1 MTQGNADQAILT
13 LSHIVKRFGG
23 NIAVNDVSLQVMP
36 GEVLALL
43 GENGAGKSTL
53 IKVLAGVYPR
63 DGGDIHFQGSSIAS
77 AAAIKSDSRQPIA
90 FIHQDLGLIEW
101 MTVAE
106 NMALAATIPMIVGKI
121 DLNVGFGIVLWH
133 ILAITLQVEYGFSWQ
148 MAVLTVLVVSALYG
162 LLNGILVALAD
173 IDSFVATLGSGTV
186 LYAVALWHSGGRQI
200 VGDLP
205 DAFIAL
211 HHTEIAGIP
220 IVAFY
225 VLIVAIILWLITEHT
240 PLGRCMYAVGG
251 NPAAARLNG
260 ISVNRFTI
268 GAFIASSVLTG
279 FSGVLIAA
287 EQGVGQ
293 ASVGMD
299 YLLPAL
305 VGAFLGSTT
314 IRPGRVNVWGTVVGI
329 AILAIGIAGIQQFG
343 GEFWVEPLFNGATL
357 LLSITL
363 AGYAQRR
370 RLLNQKAVQRSQA
383 ASAENNNQKAINP

>member
-1 MTQGNADQAILT
+1 M
-13 LSHIVKRFGG
+13 
-23 NIAVNDVSLQVMP
+23 
-36 GEVLALL
+36 
-43 GENGAGKSTL
+43 
-53 IKVLAGVYPR
+53 
-63 DGGDIHFQGSSIAS
+63 
-77 AAAIKSDSRQPIA
+77 
-90 FIHQDLGLIEW
+90 
-101 MTVAE
+101 
-106 NMALAATIPMIVGKI
+106 
-121 DLNVGFGIVLWH
+121 
-133 ILAITLQVEYGFSWQ
+133 
-148 MAVLTVLVVSALYG
+148 
-162 LLNGILVALAD
+162 
-173 IDSFVATLGSGTV
+173 
-186 LYAVALWHSGGRQI
+186 
-200 VGDLP
+200 
-205 DAFIAL
+205 
-211 HHTEIAGIP
+211 
-220 IVAFY
+220 
-225 VLIVAIILWLITEHT
+225 LIVAVVLWLITEHT

-370 RLLNQKAVQRSQA
+370 RLLNQKAVQRSPA
-383 ASAENNNQKAINP
+383 ATADKNNQKAINP

>member
-1 MTQGNADQAILT
+1 MSKTSVKSTALEQRVSLAQDGAGPWLMQVLTRYGLLLLCIALVVLFSLLTPSFASMLTLQAIL
-13 LSHIVKRFGG
+13 SSKAKI
-23 NIAVNDVSLQVMP
+23 
-36 GEVLALL
+36 ALL
-43 GENGAGKSTL
+43 
-53 IKVLAGVYPR
+53 
-63 DGGDIHFQGSSIAS
+63 
-77 AAAIKSDSRQPIA
+77 
-90 FIHQDLGLIEW
+90 
-101 MTVAE
+101 
-106 NMALAATIPMIVGKI
+106 ALAATIPMIVGKI

-148 MAVLTVLVVSALYG
+148 MAVLTVLAISALYG

-186 LYAVALWHSGGRQI
+186 LYAIALWYSGGRQI

-225 VLIVAIILWLITEHT
+225 VLIVAVVLWLITEHT

-268 GAFIASSVLTG
+268 GAFITSSVLTG

-383 ASAENNNQKAINP
+383 TPADNNNQTATHP

>member
-1 MTQGNADQAILT
+1 MSKTSVKSTALEQRVSLAQDGAGPWLMQVLTRYGLLLLCIALVVLFSLITPSFASMLTLQAIL
-13 LSHIVKRFGG
+13 SSKAKI
-23 NIAVNDVSLQVMP
+23 
-36 GEVLALL
+36 ALL
-43 GENGAGKSTL
+43 
-53 IKVLAGVYPR
+53 
-63 DGGDIHFQGSSIAS
+63 
-77 AAAIKSDSRQPIA
+77 
-90 FIHQDLGLIEW
+90 
-101 MTVAE
+101 
-106 NMALAATIPMIVGKI
+106 ALAATIPMIVGKI

-148 MAVLTVLVVSALYG
+148 MTVLTVLAISALYG

-186 LYAVALWHSGGRQI
+186 LYAIALWHSGGRQI

-225 VLIVAIILWLITEHT
+225 VLIVAVVLWLITEHT

-383 ASAENNNQKAINP
+383 TPADNNNQTATHP

>member
-1 MTQGNADQAILT
+1 MSKTSIKSTALEQRVSLRQHGAGAWSMQVLTRYGLLLLCIALVIFFSLATPAFASMLTLQAIL
-13 LSHIVKRFGG
+13 SSKSKI
-23 NIAVNDVSLQVMP
+23 
-36 GEVLALL
+36 ALL
-43 GENGAGKSTL
+43 
-53 IKVLAGVYPR
+53 
-63 DGGDIHFQGSSIAS
+63 
-77 AAAIKSDSRQPIA
+77 
-90 FIHQDLGLIEW
+90 
-101 MTVAE
+101 
-106 NMALAATIPMIVGKI
+106 ALAATIPMIVGKI

-133 ILAITLQVEYGFSWQ
+133 ILAITLQVQYGFSWEFAVV
-148 MAVLTVLVVSALYG
+148 AVLILSALYG

-186 LYAVALWHSGGRQI
+186 LYAIALWHSGGRQI

-205 DAFIAL
+205 DAFTAL

-225 VLIVAIILWLITEHT
+225 VLLVAVVLWLITEHT

-260 ISVNRFTI
+260 ISVNRYTI

-279 FSGVLIAA
+279 FTGVLIAS

-329 AILAIGIAGIQQFG
+329 AVLAIGIAGIQQFG
-343 GEFWVEPLFNGATL
+343 GDFWVEPLFNGVTL

-383 ASAENNNQKAINP
+383 VTKKEMPPAHEADQRP

>member
-1 MTQGNADQAILT
+1 MSNKTSVKSTALEQRVSLAQDGAGPWLMQILTRYGLLLLCIALVILFSLATPSFASMLTLQAIL
-13 LSHIVKRFGG
+13 SSKAKI
-23 NIAVNDVSLQVMP
+23 
-36 GEVLALL
+36 ALL
-43 GENGAGKSTL
+43 
-53 IKVLAGVYPR
+53 
-63 DGGDIHFQGSSIAS
+63 
-77 AAAIKSDSRQPIA
+77 
-90 FIHQDLGLIEW
+90 
-101 MTVAE
+101 
-106 NMALAATIPMIVGKI
+106 ALAATIPMIVGKI

-148 MAVLTVLVVSALYG
+148 MAVLTVLVISALYG

-211 HHTEIAGIP
+211 HHTEIGGIP

-225 VLIVAIILWLITEHT
+225 VLLVAIVLWLVTEHT

-268 GAFIASSVLTG
+268 GAFITSSVLTG

-314 IRPGRVNVWGTVVGI
+314 LRPGRVNVWGTVIGI

-370 RLLNQKAVQRSQA
+370 RLLNQKAVQRRQADTSQRHHQEP
-383 ASAENNNQKAINP
+383 SHQKNTPPENNNHNATHP

>member
-1 MTQGNADQAILT
+1 MLIALATSFSALTLAFSLTTPSFASLLTLQAILD
-13 LSHIVKRFGG
+13 SKSKI
-23 NIAVNDVSLQVMP
+23 
-36 GEVLALL
+36 ALL
-43 GENGAGKSTL
+43 
-53 IKVLAGVYPR
+53 
-63 DGGDIHFQGSSIAS
+63 
-77 AAAIKSDSRQPIA
+77 
-90 FIHQDLGLIEW
+90 
-101 MTVAE
+101 
-106 NMALAATIPMIVGKI
+106 ALAATIPMIVGKI

-133 ILAITLQVEYGFSWQ
+133 ILAITLQVEYGFSWPV
-148 MAVLTVLVVSALYG
+148 AVAIVLVLSALYG

-186 LYAVALWHSGGRQI
+186 LYAIALWHSGGRQI

-211 HHTEIAGIP
+211 HHSDLFGIP
-220 IVAFY
+220 VVAFY
-225 VLIVAIILWLITEHT
+225 VLFAAVVLWIITEHT
-240 PLGRCMYAVGG
+240 PIGRCMYAVGG
-251 NPAAARLNG
+251 NPVAAALNG
-260 ISVNRFTI
+260 ISVNRYII
-268 GAFIASSVLTG
+268 GAFMTSSTLTG
-279 FSGVLIAA
+279 FTGVIIAA

-329 AILAIGIAGIQQFG
+329 AVLAIGIAGIQQFG
-343 GEFWVEPLFNGATL
+343 GAFWVEPLFNGATL

-370 RLLNQKAVQRSQA
+370 RALNKKLVQRAQSP
-383 ASAENNNQKAINP
+383 ASGSSVTQ

>member
-1 MTQGNADQAILT
+1 MSKTSVKSTALEQRVSLAQDGAGPWLMQVLTRYGLLLLCIALVVLFSLLTPSFASMLTLQAIL
-13 LSHIVKRFGG
+13 SSKAKI
-23 NIAVNDVSLQVMP
+23 
-36 GEVLALL
+36 ALL
-43 GENGAGKSTL
+43 
-53 IKVLAGVYPR
+53 
-63 DGGDIHFQGSSIAS
+63 
-77 AAAIKSDSRQPIA
+77 
-90 FIHQDLGLIEW
+90 
-101 MTVAE
+101 
-106 NMALAATIPMIVGKI
+106 ALAATIPMIVGKI

-148 MAVLTVLVVSALYG
+148 MAVLTVLAISALYG

-186 LYAVALWHSGGRQI
+186 LYAIALWHSGGRQI
-200 VGDLP
+200 AGDLP

-225 VLIVAIILWLITEHT
+225 VLIVAVVLWLITEHT

-383 ASAENNNQKAINP
+383 TPADNNNQTATHP

>member
-1 MTQGNADQAILT
+1 MAKTSMKSTALESRVSLHEHGAAAWLGQLTTRYGLPVICVVLVIVFSLTTPSFASLLTLQAILD
-13 LSHIVKRFGG
+13 SKSKI
-23 NIAVNDVSLQVMP
+23 
-36 GEVLALL
+36 ALL
-43 GENGAGKSTL
+43 
-53 IKVLAGVYPR
+53 
-63 DGGDIHFQGSSIAS
+63 
-77 AAAIKSDSRQPIA
+77 
-90 FIHQDLGLIEW
+90 
-101 MTVAE
+101 
-106 NMALAATIPMIVGKI
+106 ALAATIPMIVGKI

-133 ILAITLQVEYGFSWQ
+133 ILAITLQVEYGFSWPV
-148 MAVLTVLVVSALYG
+148 AVTIVLALSALYG

-186 LYAVALWHSGGRQI
+186 LYAIALWHSGGRQI

-211 HHTEIAGIP
+211 HHSDLFGIP
-220 IVAFY
+220 VVAFY
-225 VLIVAIILWLITEHT
+225 VLFAAVVLWIITEHT
-240 PLGRCMYAVGG
+240 PIGRCMYAVGG
-251 NPAAARLNG
+251 NPVAAALNG
-260 ISVNRFTI
+260 IAVNRYTI
-268 GAFIASSVLTG
+268 GAFIASSTLTG
-279 FSGVLIAA
+279 FTGVIIAA

-329 AILAIGIAGIQQFG
+329 AVLAIGIAGIQQFG
-343 GEFWVEPLFNGATL
+343 GAFWVEPLFNGATL

-370 RLLNQKAVQRSQA
+370 RALNKKLVQRAQTTAPGSSVTQ
-383 ASAENNNQKAINP
+383 

>member
-1 MTQGNADQAILT
+1 
-13 LSHIVKRFGG
+13 
-23 NIAVNDVSLQVMP
+23 
-36 GEVLALL
+36 
-43 GENGAGKSTL
+43 
-53 IKVLAGVYPR
+53 
-63 DGGDIHFQGSSIAS
+63 
-77 AAAIKSDSRQPIA
+77 
-90 FIHQDLGLIEW
+90 
-101 MTVAE
+101 
-106 NMALAATIPMIVGKI
+106 MIVGKI

-133 ILAITLQVEYGFSWQ
+133 ILAITLQVEYGFSWPA
-148 MAVLTVLVVSALYG
+148 AVAIVLVLSALYG

-211 HHTEIAGIP
+211 HHSDLFGIP
-220 IVAFY
+220 VVAFY
-225 VLIVAIILWLITEHT
+225 VLFAAVVLWIVTEHT
-240 PLGRCMYAVGG
+240 PIGRCMYAVGG
-251 NPAAARLNG
+251 NPVAAALNG
-260 ISVNRFTI
+260 ISINRYII
-268 GAFIASSVLTG
+268 GAFITSSTLTG
-279 FSGVLIAA
+279 FTGVIIAA

-329 AILAIGIAGIQQFG
+329 AVLAIGIAGIQQFG
-343 GEFWVEPLFNGATL
+343 GAFWVEPLFNGATL

-370 RLLNQKAVQRSQA
+370 RALNKKLVQRAQSP
-383 ASAENNNQKAINP
+383 ASGSSVTQ

>member
-1 MTQGNADQAILT
+1 MSNKTSVKSTALEQRVSLSRDGVSPWMMQVVTRYGLLLLCVVLTLVFSLTTPSFASMLTLQAILA
-13 LSHIVKRFGG
+13 SKSKI
-23 NIAVNDVSLQVMP
+23 
-36 GEVLALL
+36 ALL
-43 GENGAGKSTL
+43 
-53 IKVLAGVYPR
+53 
-63 DGGDIHFQGSSIAS
+63 
-77 AAAIKSDSRQPIA
+77 
-90 FIHQDLGLIEW
+90 
-101 MTVAE
+101 
-106 NMALAATIPMIVGKI
+106 ALAATIPMIVGKI

-133 ILAITLQVEYGFSWQ
+133 ILAITLQVQYGFSWE
-148 MAVLTVLVVSALYG
+148 MAIVIVLIISALYG

-205 DAFIAL
+205 DAFIAID
-211 HHTEIAGIP
+211 HAEVFGIP
-220 IVAFY
+220 VAAFY
-225 VLIVAIILWLITEHT
+225 VVVVAVCLWLLTEHT
-240 PLGRCMYAVGG
+240 PMGRCMYAVGG

-260 ISVNRFTI
+260 IPVNLYVM
-268 GAFIASSVLTG
+268 GSFIASSVLTG
-279 FSGVLIAA
+279 FCGVLIAS

-329 AILAIGIAGIQQFG
+329 CILAIGIAGIQQFG
-343 GEFWVEPLFNGATL
+343 GAFWVEPLFNGATL

-370 RLLNQKAVQRSQA
+370 RMANQKAVQRRQTTG
-383 ASAENNNQKAINP
+383 SAQPAQLSTPSDANHVVKS

>member
-1 MTQGNADQAILT
+1 MSKTSVKSTALEQRVSLAQDGAGPWLMQVLTRYGLLLLCIALVVLFSLITPSFASMLTLQAIL
-13 LSHIVKRFGG
+13 SSKAKI
-23 NIAVNDVSLQVMP
+23 
-36 GEVLALL
+36 ALL
-43 GENGAGKSTL
+43 
-53 IKVLAGVYPR
+53 
-63 DGGDIHFQGSSIAS
+63 
-77 AAAIKSDSRQPIA
+77 
-90 FIHQDLGLIEW
+90 
-101 MTVAE
+101 
-106 NMALAATIPMIVGKI
+106 ALAATIPMIVGKI

-148 MAVLTVLVVSALYG
+148 MAVLTVLAISALYG

-186 LYAVALWHSGGRQI
+186 LYAIALWHSGGRQI

-225 VLIVAIILWLITEHT
+225 VLIVAVVLWLITEHT

-251 NPAAARLNG
+251 NPAARLNG

-383 ASAENNNQKAINP
+383 TPADNNNQTATHP

>member
-1 MTQGNADQAILT
+1 MAKTSMKSTALESRVSLHEHGVAPWLGQLTTRYGLLAICVVLVIVFSLTTPSFASLLTLQAILD
-13 LSHIVKRFGG
+13 SKSKI
-23 NIAVNDVSLQVMP
+23 
-36 GEVLALL
+36 ALL
-43 GENGAGKSTL
+43 
-53 IKVLAGVYPR
+53 
-63 DGGDIHFQGSSIAS
+63 
-77 AAAIKSDSRQPIA
+77 
-90 FIHQDLGLIEW
+90 
-101 MTVAE
+101 
-106 NMALAATIPMIVGKI
+106 ALAATIPMIVGKI

-133 ILAITLQVEYGFSWQ
+133 ILAITLQVEYGFSWPA
-148 MAVLTVLVVSALYG
+148 AVAIVLVLSALYG

-211 HHTEIAGIP
+211 HHSDLFGIP
-220 IVAFY
+220 VVAFY
-225 VLIVAIILWLITEHT
+225 VLFAAVVLWIITEHT
-240 PLGRCMYAVGG
+240 PIGRCMYAVGG
-251 NPAAARLNG
+251 NPVAAALNG
-260 ISVNRFTI
+260 ISVNRYII
-268 GAFIASSVLTG
+268 GAFITSSTLTG
-279 FSGVLIAA
+279 FTGVIIAA

-329 AILAIGIAGIQQFG
+329 AVLAIGIAGIQQFG
-343 GEFWVEPLFNGATL
+343 GAFWVEPLFNGATL

-370 RLLNQKAVQRSQA
+370 RALNKKLVQRAQSP
-383 ASAENNNQKAINP
+383 ASGSSVTQ

>member
-1 MTQGNADQAILT
+1 MSKTSVKSTALEQRVSLAQDGAGPWLMQVLTRYGLLLLCIALVVLFSLITPSFASMLTLQAIL
-13 LSHIVKRFGG
+13 SSKAKI
-23 NIAVNDVSLQVMP
+23 
-36 GEVLALL
+36 ALL
-43 GENGAGKSTL
+43 
-53 IKVLAGVYPR
+53 
-63 DGGDIHFQGSSIAS
+63 
-77 AAAIKSDSRQPIA
+77 
-90 FIHQDLGLIEW
+90 
-101 MTVAE
+101 
-106 NMALAATIPMIVGKI
+106 ALAATIPMIVGKI

-148 MAVLTVLVVSALYG
+148 MAVLTVLAISALYG

-186 LYAVALWHSGGRQI
+186 LYAIALWHSGGRQI

-225 VLIVAIILWLITEHT
+225 VLIVAVVLWLITEHT

-293 ASVGMD
+293 ANVGMD

-383 ASAENNNQKAINP
+383 TPADNNNQTATHP

>member
-1 MTQGNADQAILT
+1 MQVLTRYGLLLLCVALVVLFSLIAPSFASMLTVQAIL
-13 LSHIVKRFGG
+13 SSKSKI
-23 NIAVNDVSLQVMP
+23 
-36 GEVLALL
+36 ALL
-43 GENGAGKSTL
+43 
-53 IKVLAGVYPR
+53 
-63 DGGDIHFQGSSIAS
+63 
-77 AAAIKSDSRQPIA
+77 
-90 FIHQDLGLIEW
+90 
-101 MTVAE
+101 
-106 NMALAATIPMIVGKI
+106 ALAATIPMIVGKI

-148 MAVLTVLVVSALYG
+148 MAVLTVLVISALYG

-186 LYAVALWHSGGRQI
+186 LYAIALWHSGGRQI

-211 HHTEIAGIP
+211 HHTEIGGIP

-225 VLIVAIILWLITEHT
+225 VLIVAVVLWLITEHT

-260 ISVNRFTI
+260 ISVNRFTV

-279 FSGVLIAA
+279 FSGVLI
-287 EQGVGQ
+287 
-293 ASVGMD
+293 
-299 YLLPAL
+299 
-305 VGAFLGSTT
+305 AFLGSTT

-370 RLLNQKAVQRSQA
+370 RLLNQKAVQRSPA
-383 ASAENNNQKAINP
+383 VTADKNNQKSINP

>member
-1 MTQGNADQAILT
+1 MSKTSVKSTALEQRVSLAQDGAGPWLMQVLTRYGLLLLCIALVVLFSLLTPSFASMLTLQAIL
-13 LSHIVKRFGG
+13 SSKAKI
-23 NIAVNDVSLQVMP
+23 
-36 GEVLALL
+36 ALL
-43 GENGAGKSTL
+43 
-53 IKVLAGVYPR
+53 
-63 DGGDIHFQGSSIAS
+63 
-77 AAAIKSDSRQPIA
+77 
-90 FIHQDLGLIEW
+90 
-101 MTVAE
+101 
-106 NMALAATIPMIVGKI
+106 ALAATIPMIVGKI

-133 ILAITLQVEYGFSWQ
+133 ILAITLQVEYGLSWQ
-148 MAVLTVLVVSALYG
+148 MAVLTVLAISALYG

-186 LYAVALWHSGGRQI
+186 LYAIALWHSGGRQI

-225 VLIVAIILWLITEHT
+225 VLIVAVVLWLITEHT

-383 ASAENNNQKAINP
+383 TPADNNNQTATHP

>member
-1 MTQGNADQAILT
+1 MSKTSVKSTALEQRVSLAQDGAGPWLMQVLTRYGLLLLCIALVVLFSLLTPSFASMLTLQAIL
-13 LSHIVKRFGG
+13 SSKAKI
-23 NIAVNDVSLQVMP
+23 
-36 GEVLALL
+36 ALL
-43 GENGAGKSTL
+43 
-53 IKVLAGVYPR
+53 
-63 DGGDIHFQGSSIAS
+63 
-77 AAAIKSDSRQPIA
+77 
-90 FIHQDLGLIEW
+90 
-101 MTVAE
+101 
-106 NMALAATIPMIVGKI
+106 ALAATIPMIVGKI

-133 ILAITLQVEYGFSWQ
+133 ILAITLQVEYGLSWQ
-148 MAVLTVLVVSALYG
+148 MAVLTVLAISALYG

-186 LYAVALWHSGGRQI
+186 LYAIALWHSGGRQI

-225 VLIVAIILWLITEHT
+225 VLIVAVVLWLITEHT

-268 GAFIASSVLTG
+268 GAFIASSMLTG

-383 ASAENNNQKAINP
+383 TPADNNNQTATHP